1 MRKTNI
7 IVSSQTESKD
17 ASARGFEQGR
27 YWQHL
32 AFYLYSLTWDP
43 FIITRLDAIPTLRE
57 RAEPVAAT
65 ENSLLLFTHPNT
77 PEDRHAIEEVLGK
90 GENVVPNH
98 PEPEI
103 QKLVTDEG
111 FFSNHF
117 GQTIISLR
125 ARWHFSALDTR
136 RYIYPH
142 IQPFLRLNPESGQVL
157 SHIWG

>member
-43 FIITRLDAIPTLRE
+43 FILTRLDAIPTLRE